1 MTMNGCTHFQCAGCD
16 KIKSISE
23 KNTTAVA
30 FNIYGSA
37 TEDKFQHR
45 RFYVML
51 CDECYGK
58 KKKEKKNDGNNNSKT
73 KRSS

>member
-1 MTMNGCTHFQCAGCD
+1 MKTLNGCTHFQCASCD
-16 KIKSISE
+16 KIRPIKE

-30 FNIYGSA
+30 FNIYSSD

-58 KKKEKKNDGNNNSKT
+58 KKEKKNDGNNNSKT